1 MKLFSNRYVIL
12 VVAVLMQMCLGATY
26 SWSVFVGSIKE
37 LTGLGQGA
45 VQLPFTVFYIVFPA
59 SLLFSGIMVT
69 KLGPRKCAM
78 IGGILFGGGWI
89 MASFGYLNFAF
100 TIMGVGLMSGL
111 GLGFAYLVPLAVGV
125 QRFPNHKGL
134 VSGIALAGFGGGAAI
149 VTQLAGAFLKH
160 GATAFQTL
168 RLFGLAFLVIIT
180 LSGSI
185 MTFSGE
191 YHLSKTA
198 ALPVKRVAGS
208 GIFWLLFLTLF
219 TGLIAGFTVNTN
231 MTKLYQ
237 GSNVQVGVTAVALF
251 AIMNAL
257 GRVTWGFLFDRM
269 AAPTAIKM
277 NLLSQA
283 ILFLAGPWLLQSAGG
298 FTTFAIIAGFNY
310 GGLLVNHASASA
322 RYWGPE
328 HISQVYGW
336 LSAANIPASLAP
348 LFAGYAYDRCG
359 IFTVPRIVS
368 GVTLLVV
375 MGYVHCMLPSAD
387 KVSRTC
393 LIEGTES

>member
-1 MKLFSNRYVIL
+1 
-12 VVAVLMQMCLGATY
+12 
-26 SWSVFVGSIKE
+26 
-37 LTGLGQGA
+37 
-45 VQLPFTVFYIVFPA
+45 
-59 SLLFSGIMVT
+59 
-69 KLGPRKCAM
+69 
-78 IGGILFGGGWI
+78 
-89 MASFGYLNFAF
+89 
-100 TIMGVGLMSGL
+100 
-111 GLGFAYLVPLAVGV
+111 
-125 QRFPNHKGL
+125 
-134 VSGIALAGFGGGAAI
+134 
-149 VTQLAGAFLKH
+149 VTQLAGWFQNMH

-168 RLFGLAFLVIIT
+168 RFFGIAFLVIIT

-191 YHLSKTA
+191 YHRSKVA

-208 GIFWLLFLTLF
+208 SIFWLLFLTLF

-237 GSNVQVGVTAVALF
+237 GTHLQVGVMAVAFF

-269 AAPTAIKM
+269 SAPAAIKM

-283 ILFLAGPWLLQSAGG
+283 ILFLAGPWLLKSSSG
-298 FTTFAIIAGFNY
+298 FIVFAIIAGFNY

-348 LFAGYAYDRCG
+348 IFAGLVYDRCG
-359 IFTVPRIVS
+359 NFTWPLIVI
-368 GVTLLVV
+368 GTGLLVV
-375 MGYVHCMLPSAD
+375 IAFVHRKLPSAEN
-387 KVSRTC
+387 VSRTR
-393 LIEGTES
+393 LVEGTEN